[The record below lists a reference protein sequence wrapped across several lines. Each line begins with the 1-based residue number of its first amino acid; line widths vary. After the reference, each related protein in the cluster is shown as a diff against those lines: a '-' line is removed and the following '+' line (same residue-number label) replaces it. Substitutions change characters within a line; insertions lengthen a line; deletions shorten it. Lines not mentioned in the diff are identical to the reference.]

1 MFKVVENRTFTHVV
15 KVAMPID
22 GGFTEEELKVT
33 YNYLSND
40 ETKTYDLRS
49 IVDSERFI
57 ARAVVRF
64 DDLADAEGKPV
75 PYSDGVRKAVLSMPN
90 AWSAV
95 VKGYFK
101 AIEKAA
107 EGN

>member
-15 KVAMPID
+15 KVAMPVD

-49 IVDSERFI
+49 AVDSERFV

-64 DDLADAEGKPV
+64 DDMTDEKGNPL
-75 PYSDGVRKAVLSMPN
+75 PYSDMVRKAVLAMPN